1 MNRSA
6 SDGSIGWF
14 IDQVLLDDLR
24 RMVFDHRLHYLSFGV
39 MAGAIEFM
47 GACMDEH
54 PMGEQ
59 GHSKERFNNAMSELF
74 DEAYRPY
81 VNSQDDLDLYAGLRC
96 GMNHV
101 VLPKGKI
108 GFTNREESRRLGT
121 GHLQLGGS
129 SLVLVAE
136 DLYEDLACAAAQLRR
151 RMARG
156 ESTKKLADQILALP
170 SPAGSDGGAGRDA
183 GGDR

>member
-1 MNRSA
+1 MNSSV

-24 RMVFDHRLHYLSFGV
+24 RMVFDYRLYYLSFGV

-47 GACMDEH
+47 GACMDNH
-54 PMGEQ
+54 PMDEQ
-59 GHSKERFNNAMSELF
+59 RHSKERFTNAVSELF
-74 DEAYRPY
+74 DQAYRPY
-81 VNSQDDLDLYAGLRC
+81 VNSRDDLDLYADFRC

-101 VLPKGKI
+101 LLPTGKI
-108 GFTNREESRRLGT
+108 GFTNREESRGRGT
-121 GHLQLGGS
+121 AHLKLVAS

-136 DLYEDLACAAAQLRR
+136 DLYEDLACAAVLLRR

-156 ESTKKLADQILALP
+156 EFAKTLADQILVLP
-170 SPAGSDGGAGRDA
+170 APPAV
-183 GGDR
+183 